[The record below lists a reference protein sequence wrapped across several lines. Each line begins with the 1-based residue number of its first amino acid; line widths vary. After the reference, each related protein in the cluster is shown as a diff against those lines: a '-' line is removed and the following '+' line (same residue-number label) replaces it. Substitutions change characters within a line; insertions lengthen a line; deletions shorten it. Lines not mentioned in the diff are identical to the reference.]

1 MAKSKAKAKVVKYV
15 AIRECFDFGRLWLPM
30 SKAVQE
36 KDYLLQ
42 VGADVKVSE
51 KNFMQVKDA
60 PALSSQKHLKL
71 RPFLRSRL
79 RPVMNFWINL

>member
-60 PALSSQKHLKL
+60 PALKQPEAPETKAISEVKAKTGDE
-71 RPFLRSRL
+71 FLD
-79 RPVMNFWINL
+79 